1 MPTIHFRLAA
11 ITAFALTA
19 TVSAADAQAPR
30 YEKAPAARGCRALGP
45 ILLRPLVDSAALGGT
60 EVEVA
65 RLVFPPGWDSTG
77 TGHRHGRVE
86 LLYVLS
92 GRLDHVVNDTS
103 HLLEAGRI
111 GIVRPGDRVRHRV
124 VSAEPVELLAI
135 WGPGGE
141 LGRILGDRA
150 TSCPP

>member
-1 MPTIHFRLAA
+1 MPTIRCRLAFIA
-11 ITAFALTA
+11 ASALTIA
-19 TVSAADAQAPR
+19 VSTAAAQTPR
-30 YEKAPAARGCRALGP
+30 YEKAPDARGCRALGP
-45 ILLRPLVDSAALGGT
+45 VLLWPLVDSAALGGS

-86 LLYVLS
+86 LLYILK

-103 HLLEAGRI
+103 HLLDAGRI

-150 TSCPP
+150 SRCP